1 MGSFG
6 LELGKGSVIFEINNL
21 SNCKVLSKKSF
32 LKSRPKM
39 AFLGVLGGNF
49 KKNVVIFQNQPPQ
62 ICVIVKFG
70 SKMRILKFG
79 TRNLEFGP
87 DLDIF

>member
-1 MGSFG
+1 
-6 LELGKGSVIFEINNL
+6 
-21 SNCKVLSKKSF
+21 
-32 LKSRPKM
+32 M

-49 KKNVVIFQNQPPQ
+49 KKNVIFQNQPPQ

>member
-21 SNCKVLSKKSF
+21 SNCKVLS
-32 LKSRPKM
+32 KSRPKM

>member
-1 MGSFG
+1 
-6 LELGKGSVIFEINNL
+6 
-21 SNCKVLSKKSF
+21 
-32 LKSRPKM
+32 M

>member
-1 MGSFG
+1 
-6 LELGKGSVIFEINNL
+6 
-21 SNCKVLSKKSF
+21 
-32 LKSRPKM
+32 M

-49 KKNVVIFQNQPPQ
+49 KKNVVIFQNQLPQ